1 MGDRVKVR
9 IPFIEILGMQYG
21 DAFSSGG
28 RVLSTPERDV
38 LIPIFGS
45 SVSYEKVR
53 IVTSA
58 VIAAPTTL
66 GNYIRIPPGY
76 SISNA
81 TLVHE
86 MTHIWQ
92 FQTRGNEYI
101 SDSLV
106 HQTAAIVSGGDRNA
120 AYDYTVVPGKP
131 FSSYTA
137 EQQAMIVEDYF
148 SKPALKN
155 DPDYT
160 RMIGALRAARP
171 VLTDMDR
178 YIESLYGNTNNR
190 SRYFD
195 PGFPGNSD
203 TSVAPLIRLEF

>member
-1 MGDRVKVR
+1 MGDRVNIR
-9 IPFIEILGMQYG
+9 IPIVEVLGMQYG

-28 RVLSTPERDV
+28 RMLATSEKDI
-38 LIPIFGS
+38 LFPIFGDA
-45 SVSYEKVR
+45 VAYEKVR
-53 IVTSA
+53 IVTSSL
-58 VIAAPTTL
+58 IAAPTTL

-92 FQTRGNEYI
+92 FQTRGNSYI

-106 HQTAAIVSGGDRNA
+106 HQTAAIISGGDRNA
-120 AYDYTVVPGKP
+120 AYSYTIVPGQS
-131 FSSYTA
+131 FSRYTA

-148 SKPALKN
+148 SQPSLRNN
-155 DPDYT
+155 DDYK
-160 RMIGALRAARP
+160 RMIDEVKAARP

-178 YIESLYGNTNNR
+178 YIESLYGNVNR
-190 SRYFD
+190 NSRYFD
-195 PGFPGNSD
+195 PNFPGVND
-203 TSVAPLIRLEF
+203 TSVAPLIRIEF